1 MKITNARLKNL
12 QHFLW
17 IKRFFT
23 LHYYSL
29 LYYYLIVETRFS
41 LYSRIQMF
49 GKTEI
54 HNFNVWKS
62 QNTEFQ
68 SLEKPQLRIPMFGK
82 ATMLRIPMFRKAKT
96 LNSNVWKSQNLK
108 FQCLENQKN
117 RIPIFG
123 KAKIQSYSVWK
134 SR

>member
-1 MKITNARLKNL
+1 MDKKIFYTTLLFSPLLLSDRRDPFQSL
-12 QHFLW
+12 QC
-17 IKRFFT
+17 I
-23 LHYYSL
+23 
-29 LYYYLIVETRFS
+29 
-41 LYSRIQMF
+41 SRIQMF